1 MENKNPLSPH
11 LQIYTWHISSLL
23 SITHRITGV
32 LNVIGLLF
40 VTVWL
45 IFLGL
50 GENLFT
56 SFSIFL
62 NSFLGK
68 FILLGF
74 TWSISF
80 HLLSGLRHLIW
91 DFGYGYDLKIS
102 KITGTIVVLL
112 SLLLTIFIYYLGVN

>member
-11 LQIYTWHISSLL
+11 LQIYSWHISSLL

-32 LNVIGLLF
+32 LNVVGLLF

-91 DFGYGYDLKIS
+91 DFGYGYDLKTS

>member
-1 MENKNPLSPH
+1 
-11 LQIYTWHISSLL
+11 LL

-32 LNVIGLLF
+32 LNVVGLLF

-62 NSFLGK
+62 NSFPGK

-80 HLLSGLRHLIW
+80 HLLSGLRHLFW
-91 DFGYGYDLKIS
+91 DFGYGYDLKTS

-112 SLLLTIFIYYLGVN
+112 SLLLTVFIYYLGVN

>member
-40 VTVWL
+40 VTAWL

-91 DFGYGYDLKIS
+91 DFGYGYDLKTS

>member
-91 DFGYGYDLKIS
+91 DFGYGYDLKTS
-102 KITGTIVVLL
+102 KITGTIVVLR